1 MKLTNVRYATV
12 EEQSKLLTELKIK
25 IGIVQ
30 KCSCLVIRKDDTDI
44 IFKDRW
50 RDPFISNEENIN
62 VICKRNFLVV
72 SRQLLA
78 RMQLTKADEQLIQ
91 VGDSLLIL
99 F

>member
-25 IGIVQ
+25 AGIVQ
-30 KCSCLVIRKDDTDI
+30 KCFCLVIRKDDTDI

-50 RDPFISNEENIN
+50 HDQFISNEENIN
-62 VICKRNFLVV
+62 VICKRDFLVI

-78 RMQLTKADEQLIQ
+78 RMRLTKADEQLIQ
-91 VGDSLLIL
+91 VGDSLLII